1 MENGKRHVFRTILII
16 VLALILLSVLTFSFA
31 FDFTGTVKDKDC
43 SYEYVMKDVFAE
55 KDPRVV
61 DIAMLGAHDAFSSDI
76 SYSSVVNKNE
86 SGIVTNK
93 IVGFVAKGFIKR
105 MSKAQN
111 ADAMQLL
118 KSGVRYLD
126 VRITLVDGEYY
137 TAHGLIS
144 NTLEYYLKDVVEFLG
159 THPGELIVFDIQH
172 FQMPE
177 GSNGPEEYSRLFEY
191 MKSVKNSKGKS
202 IFDYVYYAN
211 GISQIPLA
219 ELRYSTATGD
229 KTTAG
234 AVVLAKIIGFAEVYS
249 RDGQTMEDY
258 PDNSKTIRS
267 LWHET
272 NSYDVLAKG
281 IEKEVEFVKN
291 NGIKDVFV
299 VNQAQLTGF
308 VGGFNL
314 VKSLF
319 KWSIMDMAANS
330 NAKLIQD
337 KDTFM
342 KNIEYLKI
350 FMVDN
355 ATSTKGDFVHKV
367 NQYILEANAEVD

>member
-1 MENGKRHVFRTILII
+1 MENKKSHVLRNILLV
-16 VLALILLSVLTFSFA
+16 VLALILVFFISMSLA
-31 FDFTGTVKDKDC
+31 FDFVGKVKDD
-43 SYEYVMKDVFAE
+43 SMRYEYVMKDVFAE

-76 SYSSVVNKNE
+76 SFSSEVNKNE
-86 SGIVTNK
+86 TGIVTNK
-93 IVGFVAKGFIKR
+93 LVGFLAKGFVKR
-105 MSKAQN
+105 MSKAQTAN
-111 ADAMQLL
+111 AMQLL
-118 KSGVRYLD
+118 MSGVRYLD

-159 THPGELIVFDIQH
+159 THPGEVIVFDIQH
-172 FQMPE
+172 FQTPT
-177 GSNGPEEYSRLFEY
+177 GSSNPEEFSNLFAY
-191 MKSVKNSKGKS
+191 MKTVKNSQGKS

-211 GISQIPLA
+211 GISQIPLS
-219 ELRYSTATGD
+219 ELRYSTATNG

-234 AVVLAKIIGFAEVYS
+234 AIVLAKIIGFSSVYA
-249 RDGQTMEDY
+249 RDGQTLEGY
-258 PDNSKTIRS
+258 ADNSKTIRS

-308 VGGFNL
+308 VGEFNL
-314 VKSLF
+314 LKSLF

-367 NQYILEANAEVD
+367 NQYILEANAKVD